1 MIGSISFLGQIPSIH
16 NTNRTQVHKMSEK
29 SDCFIKSHEDIDKL
43 SQTIEKAKE
52 KIKQILVEK
61 NIEYGVIISPEG
73 RLLQENS
80 GDEKSCKFDSRKVV
94 PNAILIHGHP
104 EDLPLSSGD
113 IAGLLATDAKVE
125 EAVTKEGKFSRLI
138 KKYPF
143 RSQKSYSD
151 LYYELEKKLNL
162 MALDALG
169 IDYKL
174 NMDDVIKMGV
184 DYLKQITGRSYD
196 NADLEEILMQL
207 NKFGIKTNGSLEEIF
222 KSLKD
227 AMFLQ
232 LITNPHKYDKE
243 HNCIIEHTDAISN
256 FLDTEEGIKIRHKLV
271 QEVADE
277 YNLIYETNLN

>member
-1 MIGSISFLGQIPSIH
+1 MIGSINFLGQIPTIQSISK
-16 NTNRTQVHKMSEK
+16 TQSHKIPEK
-29 SDCFIKSHEDIDKL
+29 SDCFIKSEKDADKL
-43 SQTIEKAKE
+43 SQTIEMAKE
-52 KIKQILVEK
+52 KIRQILFDS
-61 NIEYGVIISPEG
+61 NIEYGVVISPDG
-73 RLLQENS
+73 KLLQESS

-94 PNAILIHGHP
+94 PDAILIHGHP

-125 EAVTKEGKFSRLI
+125 EAITKDGNFSRLI

-143 RSQKSYSD
+143 KSQKDYSN
-151 LYYELEKKLNL
+151 LYYELEKKLSL

-174 NMDDVIKMGV
+174 NKDDVIKMGI
-184 DYLKQITGRSYD
+184 DYLKYITGKSYD
-196 NADLEEILMQL
+196 NADSEEFLTQL
-207 NKFGIKTNGSLEEIF
+207 NKFGIKTDGSLEDIF
-222 KSLKD
+222 QSLKD

-243 HNCIIEHTDAISN
+243 HNCIIENTDAISE

-271 QEVADE
+271 QDVADD
-277 YNLIYETNLN
+277 YNLIYETNLI